1 MASVRTLSSFKT
13 QLAGG
18 GARPKLFEVSIP
30 SFPTALTGAVDAT
43 GGGEGGDT
51 DTSDPW
57 TAYTE
62 NFKFL
67 CKAAQLPAST
77 VNPISVPFR
86 GRTLKVAGDRTF
98 AEWTVT
104 IINDEDFTLR
114 TAFEKWSD
122 VVSNLIDNTGVTNPT
137 SYMTNGYVKQLGRG
151 NKAFSDKN
159 SPGTVSVL
167 RSYKFYDIWP
177 SEISEIALSY
187 DSADTIEEFTVTF
200 QVQYFTIGESD
211 ETAAGEGANTG
222 SITDESVATG
232 TADA

>member
-18 GARPKLFEVSIP
+18 GARPNLFEVSIP
-30 SFPTALTGAVDAT
+30 SFPTALTGGSADA
-43 GGGEGGDT
+43 GAAGEST
-51 DTSDPW
+51 EDPW
-57 TAYTE
+57 SSYTE

-122 VVSNLIDNTGVTNPT
+122 IVSNLIDNTGVTNPS

-151 NKAFSDKN
+151 NTAFSTKN
-159 SPGTVSVL
+159 TPGNVSVL

-177 SEISEIALSY
+177 SEVSEIALNY

-211 ETAAGEGANTG
+211 DTATGEGSNSG
-222 SITDESVATG
+222 SINDESATSG
-232 TADA
+232 GE